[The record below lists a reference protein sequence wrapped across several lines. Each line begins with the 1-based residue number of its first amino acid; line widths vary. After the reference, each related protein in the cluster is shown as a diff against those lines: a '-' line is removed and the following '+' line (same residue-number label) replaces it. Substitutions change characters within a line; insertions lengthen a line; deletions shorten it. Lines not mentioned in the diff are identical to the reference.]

1 MPWPMAAPNGEYVLK
16 LLGVGLK
23 PVAAPLE
30 NMTPPKPVG
39 GMLYAFFASSACASS
54 AFWTSLAD

>member
-1 MPWPMAAPNGEYVLK
+1 MPWPMAAPNGEYVLKLLGVGLKPVAAPLK

-39 GMLYAFFASSACASS
+39 GMLY
-54 AFWTSLAD
+54 